1 MDISIA
7 LGGGGSKGNSH
18 IGVLRVLEEEGFRV
32 RALAGTSFGGMVACF
47 YAAGH
52 SPDEIE
58 EIFAAVD
65 QSRLYDRL
73 ADESP
78 SFLGLGRVHQWLSHQ
93 FGELTFEQLTTPCA
107 VTAVDLQTSQEVVLK
122 SGSVRDAILST
133 IAVPGIFP
141 AFRMDGW
148 ELLDGGVLNPVPVA
162 LARSLAPGLPV
173 VAVPLDEP
181 LGQPPRSISM
191 HLPSALPS
199 PLVSR
204 LSRLRIA
211 QAFDIFMRSIDIGNR
226 QVTELRLQLEKPDVI
241 IRPEVGDI
249 GILDQVDVHAI
260 AARGEA
266 AAHEALPELRRA
278 TSWTNRLRRQI
289 FGVNQ

>member
-1 MDISIA
+1 MDITVA
-7 LGGGGSKGNSH
+7 LGGGGAKGNSH
-18 IGVLRVLEEEGFRV
+18 IGVLRVLENEGFRV
-32 RALAGTSFGGMVACF
+32 RAIAGTSFGGMVACF

-52 SPDEIE
+52 SADEIE

-78 SFLGLGRVHQWLSHQ
+78 SFLGLGRVHQWLDHY
-93 FGELTFEQLTTPCA
+93 FGKLTFEELKIPCA
-107 VTAVDLQTSQEVVLK
+107 VTAVDLNKSQEVILR
-122 SGSVRDAILST
+122 SGNVRDAILST

-141 AFRMDGW
+141 AFRMNDW

-162 LARSLAPGLPV
+162 LVRSLAPGLPV
-173 VAVPLDEP
+173 VAVPLNDP
-181 LGQPPRSISM
+181 LGEPPRSISM
-191 HLPSALPS
+191 RLPSALPA

-226 QVTELRLQLEKPDVI
+226 QVTELRLQLEKPQVI
-241 IRPEVGDI
+241 IRPEVGEV
-249 GILDQVDVHAI
+249 GLLDQVNVHEI
-260 AARGEA
+260 ALRGEA
-266 AAHEALPELRRA
+266 AARAALPELKRV

-289 FGVNQ
+289 FGEN

>member
-1 MDISIA
+1 MDITLA
-7 LGGGGSKGNSH
+7 LGGGGAKGNSH
-18 IGVLRVLEEEGFRV
+18 IGVLRVLEKEGFRI
-32 RALAGTSFGGMVACF
+32 RAVAGTSFGGMVACF

-58 EIFAAVD
+58 EIFSAVD

-78 SFLGLGRVHQWLSHQ
+78 SFLGLGRVHEWLDHH
-93 FGELTFEQLTTPCA
+93 FGGLTFEELKIPCA
-107 VTAVDLQTSQEVVLK
+107 VTAVDLNTSQEVVLK
-122 SGSVRDAILST
+122 TGSVRDAILST

-141 AFRMDGW
+141 AFRMNGW

-162 LARSLAPGLPV
+162 LARSLAPGLPA
-173 VAVPLDEP
+173 VAVSLSAP

-191 HLPSALPS
+191 RLPSALPA
-199 PLVSR
+199 PLASR

-226 QVTELRLQLEKPDVI
+226 QVTELRLQLERPQVI
-241 IRPEVGDI
+241 IRPEVGEV
-249 GILDQVDVHAI
+249 GILDHVDVHKVALLGED
-260 AARGEA
+260 AARI
-266 AAHEALPELRRA
+266 ALPELQRA
-278 TSWTNRLRRQI
+278 TSWMNRLRRQF
-289 FGVNQ
+289 FGEN

>member
-1 MDISIA
+1 MDITVA

-18 IGVLRVLEEEGFRV
+18 IGVLRVLEKEGFRV
-32 RALAGTSFGGMVACF
+32 RAAAGTSFGGMVACF

-52 SPDEIE
+52 GPDEIE
-58 EIFAAVD
+58 DIFAAVD

-78 SFLGLGRVHQWLSHQ
+78 SFLGLGRVHQWLTHHL
-93 FGELTFEQLTTPCA
+93 GEITFEELNIPCA
-107 VTAVDLQTSQEVVLK
+107 VTAVDLQTSREVVLR
-122 SGSVRDAILST
+122 SGIVRDAILST

-141 AFRMDGW
+141 AFHMDGW

-173 VAVPLDEP
+173 VAVPLNEP

-191 HLPSALPS
+191 RLPSALPS

-226 QVTELRLQLEKPDVI
+226 QVTELRLQLEKPEII

-249 GILDQVDVHAI
+249 GILDHVDVHAI

-266 AAHEALPELRRA
+266 AAREALPELRRV
-278 TSWTNRLRRQI
+278 TSWTSRLRRQI
-289 FGVNQ
+289 WGAN